1 MADPARE
8 PTEDVKRPV
17 PVPREPGAEPAE
29 PPRPRLAGFAP
40 GERRSHS
47 TLYSQIVGLLK
58 FVLPAVALGLATLVL
73 IWPQLNP
80 LDQRFRLVP
89 VQVTIEDLENL
100 RMVQPRYVG
109 VDEQSQPFTIVAD
122 QASQPKGSSE
132 STDLLG
138 PQGDIQ
144 LNQGAWLAMSAER
157 GVYHQT
163 GKLLDLAGAVQ
174 LFHDGGY
181 EISTETA
188 QVDLDKGFASGDTAV
203 RGQGPNSLLEGEGF
217 RIHDRGQRVEVV
229 GPARV
234 VLYPTPRATPGRA
247 PQNAAVPPAPPAPVP
262 APPRPAQ
269 GSAR

>member
-8 PTEDVKRPV
+8 DFVDVKRPV
-17 PVPREPGAEPAE
+17 PVPRPAAEETATS
-29 PPRPRLAGFAP
+29 RPRLAGFAP
-40 GERRSHS
+40 GGKRKHS
-47 TLYSQIVGLLK
+47 ALYSQIVGLLK
-58 FVLPAVALGLATLVL
+58 FALPAVALGLATLVL

-100 RMVQPRYVG
+100 RMLQPRYVG
-109 VDEQSQPFTIVAD
+109 VDEQSQPFTIIAD

-132 STDLLG
+132 ATDLVA

-144 LNQGAWLAMSAER
+144 LNQGAWLAMSADR
-157 GVYHQT
+157 GVYNQADKT
-163 GKLLDLAGAVQ
+163 LDLTGGVQ

-181 EISTETA
+181 EISTEA
-188 QVDLDKGFASGDTAV
+188 ARIDLDKGFASGDTAV

-217 RIHDRGQRVEVV
+217 RIHDRGQKVEVV

-234 VLYPTPRATPGRA
+234 VLYPTPRATPGRP
-247 PQNAAVPPAPPAPVP
+247 PQNAAAPPPPAPAPA
-262 APPRPAQ
+262 RPQSGA
-269 GSAR
+269 AR

>member
-8 PTEDVKRPV
+8 DFADVKRPV
-17 PVPREPGAEPAE
+17 PVPRAASDEA
-29 PPRPRLAGFAP
+29 PRPRLAGFAP
-40 GERRSHS
+40 GGKRTHS
-47 TLYSQIVGLLK
+47 TLYSQVVGLLK
-58 FVLPAVALGLATLVL
+58 FALPAVALGLATLVL

-100 RMVQPRYVG
+100 RMLQPRYVG
-109 VDEQSQPFTIVAD
+109 VDEQAQPFTIVAD
-122 QASQPKGSSE
+122 QATQARGSSE
-132 STDLLG
+132 STDLVS

-144 LNQGAWLAMSAER
+144 LHQGAWLAMSADH

-163 GKLLDLAGAVQ
+163 GKTLDLTGGVQ

-188 QVDLDKGFASGDTAV
+188 RIDLDRGFASGETTV
-203 RGQGPNSLLEGEGF
+203 RGQGPNSQLEGEGF
-217 RIHDRGQRVEVV
+217 RIHDRGQRLEVL

-234 VLYPTPRATPGRA
+234 VLYPTPRATPGR
-247 PQNAAVPPAPPAPVP
+247 PQQNAAAPAPPAPAP
-262 APPRPAQ
+262 ARAPA
-269 GSAR
+269 GAAR

>member
-8 PTEDVKRPV
+8 DFVDVKRPV
-17 PVPREPGAEPAE
+17 PVPRAAGDE
-29 PPRPRLAGFAP
+29 PPAARPRLAGFAP
-40 GERRSHS
+40 GDRRKHS

-58 FVLPAVALGLATLVL
+58 FALPAVALGLATLVL

-80 LDQRFRLVP
+80 LDQRFRLTP

-122 QASQPKGSSE
+122 QASQARGSSE
-132 STDLLG
+132 STDLVA

-144 LNQGAWLAMSAER
+144 LHQGAWLAMSADR
-157 GVYHQT
+157 GVYNQT
-163 GKLLDLAGAVQ
+163 GKMLDLTGGVQ

-181 EISTETA
+181 EISTDA
-188 QVDLDKGFASGDTAV
+188 ARIDLDKGFASGETAV
-203 RGQGPNSLLEGEGF
+203 RGQGPNSSLEGEGF
-217 RIHDRGQRVEVV
+217 RIHDRGQRLEVL

-234 VLYPTPRATPGRA
+234 LLYPTPRATPGRP
-247 PQNAAVPPAPPAPVP
+247 PQNAAAPAPPAAP
-262 APPRPAQ
+262 APA
-269 GSAR
+269 SARPQSGAAR

>member
-1 MADPARE
+1 MAERARE
-8 PTEDVKRPV
+8 EMESVKRPV
-17 PVPREPGAEPAE
+17 PVPRAAGEETP
-29 PPRPRLAGFAP
+29 PPRARLAGFAP
-40 GERRSHS
+40 GDRRKHS

-58 FVLPAVALGLATLVL
+58 FALPAVALGLATLVL

-109 VDEQSQPFTIVAD
+109 VDEQSQPFTIIAE
-122 QASQPKGSSE
+122 QASQAKGSSD
-132 STDLLG
+132 STELVA

-144 LNQGAWLAMSAER
+144 LNQGAWLAMSAEH
-157 GVYHQT
+157 GTYHQSDKT
-163 GKLLDLAGAVQ
+163 LDLAGAVQ

-181 EISTETA
+181 EISTDA
-188 QVDLDKGFASGDTAV
+188 ARVDLDKGFASGDTAV
-203 RGQGPNSLLEGEGF
+203 RGQGPNSLLEGGGF

-234 VLYPTPRATPGRA
+234 VLYPSPRATPGRP
-247 PQNAAVPPAPPAPVP
+247 PQNAAVPPPPAPAP
-262 APPRPAQ
+262 ARPQSGA
-269 GSAR
+269 AR